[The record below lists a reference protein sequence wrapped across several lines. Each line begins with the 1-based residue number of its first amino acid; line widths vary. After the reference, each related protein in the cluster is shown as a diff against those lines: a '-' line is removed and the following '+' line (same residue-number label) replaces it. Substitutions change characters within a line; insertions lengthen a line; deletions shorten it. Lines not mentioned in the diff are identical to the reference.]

1 MTKCIGIISYF
12 PEDKHLRKIRIDKL
26 NELLQKCDELFKL
39 PIFIIAQNW
48 KEDVELV
55 SLTDSTITIYKYN
68 MKLGITGA
76 RRELR
81 RKFLDSDYEY
91 LIMLDDDIHLIGNKQ
106 SADNYL
112 KQIDNHPGDFGTF
125 KQLTLQLFAISKD
138 LFSKIDYPAGEV
150 VDGDY
155 FEDMW
160 LIMALKKLYPDNF
173 YSFVRG
179 NLDPQGN
186 AANDANSTWYHKQ
199 FVKREIGD
207 RTRAMIKEL

>member
-26 NELLQKCDELFKL
+26 NELLQRCDELFKL

-55 SLTDSTITIYKYN
+55 SLTNSTITIYNYN

-81 RKFLDSDYEY
+81 RRFLDSDYEY